1 MVCSQ
6 AETATRNRGDQ
17 EAGEELVACCAVQA
31 DAEVLQD
38 HRERQLPDQSRRRRS
53 SEAWRD
59 GKRLSDMESWLV

>member
-6 AETATRNRGDQ
+6 AETATRDRGDQ
-17 EAGEELVACCAVQA
+17 ETGEELVACRAVQA

-53 SEAWRD
+53 GEACRD
-59 GKRLSDMESWLV
+59 ERKLSDMK